1 MKHTYVNMSIAHKI
15 LDYAMMK
22 DGLIKRR
29 ELLEVLCSGTNGIS
43 EKSIDVILNRM
54 AANQLITRIS
64 HGTYLVLDEKTRFI
78 YTPDETERNLIL
90 RMSQNAI
97 YADI

>member
-1 MKHTYVNMSIAHKI
+1 MSIAHQI

-29 ELLEVLCSGTNGIS
+29 ELLEVLCSGTNGVS

-54 AANQLITRIS
+54 AANRLITRIS
-64 HGTYLVLDEKTRFI
+64 HGTYLVLDEKQGSF
-78 YTPDETERNLIL
+78 IL
-90 RMSQNAI
+90 RMRQSAI